1 MALNK
6 EQILTLSLVK
16 GIGPKKILAI
26 GELADNISAETSGY
40 EKLYDLM
47 QHMKEKAIRKV
58 TLSDLSTA
66 YQKARKLIDE
76 SSEHGINF
84 LGYYDENFPPSMRK
98 ALNEDG
104 KSAPPLYLWYRGDIS
119 VLGIPGIAVIGT
131 REPTPE
137 GESAGTYLARQFA
150 KRGLNIV
157 SGLAVGCDT
166 CGHKG
171 ALEVNGKT
179 TAILADGLDKESIY
193 PPENKELAEEIVRK
207 GGLLLSEYG
216 YGERVNRYSLVA
228 RDRLQAALANA
239 TLVVQTGIKGG
250 TMHAANTTLVSQ
262 KPLYAI
268 LYKDEETNK
277 NDKCLGNALLVEK
290 GAKYIKGDDD
300 LDKISE
306 TIKKPRQM
314 KQSLFD

>member
-1 MALNK
+1 M
-6 EQILTLSLVK
+6 
-16 GIGPKKILAI
+16 
-26 GELADNISAETSGY
+26 
-40 EKLYDLM
+40 
-47 QHMKEKAIRKV
+47 
-58 TLSDLSTA
+58 
-66 YQKARKLIDE
+66 
-76 SSEHGINF
+76 
-84 LGYYDENFPPSMRK
+84 
-98 ALNEDG
+98 
-104 KSAPPLYLWYRGDIS
+104 
-119 VLGIPGIAVIGT
+119 
-131 REPTPE
+131 
-137 GESAGTYLARQFA
+137 
-150 KRGLNIV
+150 
-157 SGLAVGCDT
+157 
-166 CGHKG
+166 
-171 ALEVNGKT
+171 
-179 TAILADGLDKESIY
+179 
-193 PPENKELAEEIVRK
+193 
-207 GGLLLSEYG
+207 SEYG